1 MTHAGASAQ
10 GQLRPLAIALGD
22 PAGIGPEI
30 TAKAW
35 DLRETESLPRFFAVG
50 DIAAIEA
57 VWAGPVKRIS
67 DPADAVAV
75 FESALPC
82 IHVPDESETVPGQP
96 TLDGARCAFQSL
108 EVATG
113 LVRAE
118 SASALVTAPV
128 SKTQLAQVGFSYPGQ
143 TEFVAERCGV
153 SRSNIV
159 MMLAGP
165 GLRVVPITIHIPF
178 AEVPAALTPPLIKA
192 RAHAT
197 ARGLRRLFGIE
208 QPRLAMAGLNPHAG
222 EDGLL
227 GREEID
233 LIIPVIET
241 LRAEGLDISGPHS
254 ADAMFSPRART
265 GYDAA
270 LCCYHDQA
278 LIPIKTLYFDEGV
291 NMTLGLPIVRT
302 SPDHGTAFDIAGQG
316 HAHPGAMV
324 AAIKMARDAEICR
337 RSRIEAA

>member
-1 MTHAGASAQ
+1 M
-10 GQLRPLAIALGD
+10 
-22 PAGIGPEI
+22 
-30 TAKAW
+30 
-35 DLRETESLPRFFAVG
+35 RESEHLPRFFAVG
-50 DIAAIEA
+50 DIAAIET

-67 DPADAVAV
+67 DPAEAASV
-75 FESALPC
+75 FDHALPC
-82 IHVPDESETVPGQP
+82 IHVPDEGKAVPGQP

-118 SASALVTAPV
+118 SAGALVTAPV
-128 SKTQLAQVGFSYPGQ
+128 SKTQLVKVGFQHPGQ
-143 TEFVAERCGV
+143 TEFIAERCGV

-165 GLRVVPITIHIPF
+165 TLRVVPITIHIPF
-178 AEVPAALTPPLIKA
+178 AEVPAALTPALIKA

-197 ARGLRRLFGIE
+197 ARGLRRLFGID

-222 EDGLL
+222 EGGLL
-227 GREEID
+227 GHEEID
-233 LIIPVIET
+233 RIVPVLEA

-254 ADAMFSPRART
+254 ADAMFAPRARAN
-265 GYDAA
+265 YDAA

-278 LIPIKTLYFDEGV
+278 LIPIKALHFDDGV
-291 NMTLGLPIVRT
+291 NITLGLPIVRT

-316 HAHPGAMV
+316 HAHPGAML

>member
-1 MTHAGASAQ
+1 MQANALMQ
-10 GQLRPLAIALGD
+10 GQLKPLAVALGD
-22 PAGIGPEI
+22 PAGIGPEV

-35 DLRETESLPRFFAVG
+35 DLRVTEHLPCFFAVG
-50 DIAAIEA
+50 DVGSIAA
-57 VWAGPVKRIS
+57 VWSGPIQRIS
-67 DPADAVAV
+67 DPLEAPAIFD
-75 FESALPC
+75 SALPC
-82 IHVPDESETVPGQP
+82 MHVSDEGETVPGLP

-118 SASALVTAPV
+118 SAAALITGPV
-128 SKTQLAQVGFSYPGQ
+128 SKTQLAQVGFQHPGQ
-143 TEFVAERCGV
+143 TEFIAERCGV
-153 SRSNIV
+153 SRGNIV

-165 GLRVVPITIHIPF
+165 SLRVVPLTIHIPF
-178 AEVPAALTPPLIKA
+178 AEVPATLTATLIKS

-222 EDGLL
+222 EEGLL

-233 LIIPVIET
+233 VIGPVLET

-254 ADAMFSPRART
+254 ADAMFSPRARS
-265 GYDAA
+265 GYDVA

-278 LIPIKTLYFDEGV
+278 LIPIKTLHFDDGV
-291 NMTLGLPIVRT
+291 NITLGLPIVRT

-316 HAHPGAMV
+316 HAHPGAMI
-324 AAIKMARDAEICR
+324 AAIKMARDAEIYR
-337 RSRIEAA
+337 RSRIETT

>member
-1 MTHAGASAQ
+1 MV
-10 GQLRPLAIALGD
+10 
-22 PAGIGPEI
+22 
-30 TAKAW
+30 AKAW
-35 DLRETESLPRFFAVG
+35 DLRETEQLPRFFAVG
-50 DIAAIEA
+50 DVDAIEQ
-57 VWAGPVKRIS
+57 VWAGPVQRIA
-67 DPADAVAV
+67 DPSEAAAV
-75 FESALPC
+75 FDHALPC
-82 IHVPDESETVPGQP
+82 IHVPDEGETVPGQP

-118 SASALVTAPV
+118 SAAALVTGPV
-128 SKTQLAQVGFSYPGQ
+128 SKTQLMQVGFSHPGQ
-143 TEFVAERCGV
+143 TEFIAERCGV
-153 SRSNIV
+153 SRSNVV

-165 GLRVVPITIHIPF
+165 TLRVVPITIHIPF
-178 AEVPAALTPPLIKA
+178 ADVPAALTGALIRS

-197 ARGLRRLFGIE
+197 ARGLRRLFGIA
-208 QPRLAMAGLNPHAG
+208 QPRLAMCGLNPHAG

-233 LIIPVIET
+233 IITPALEG
-241 LRAEGLDISGPHS
+241 LRAEGIDISGPHS
-254 ADAMFSPRART
+254 ADALFSPRARA
-265 GYDAA
+265 GYDAI

-278 LIPIKTLYFDEGV
+278 LIPIKALHFDDGV

-324 AAIKMARDAEICR
+324 AAIRMARDAEICR
-337 RSRIEAA
+337 RSRIEPA

>member
-1 MTHAGASAQ
+1 V
-10 GQLRPLAIALGD
+10 
-22 PAGIGPEI
+22 

-35 DLRETESLPRFFAVG
+35 DLRETEHLPCFFAVG
-50 DIAAIEA
+50 DVASIEA
-57 VWAGPVKRIS
+57 VWAGPIKRIS
-67 DPADAVAV
+67 DPLEAAAV
-75 FESALPC
+75 FDSALPC
-82 IHVPDESETVPGQP
+82 MHVPDNSEAVPGLP

-118 SASALVTAPV
+118 SAAALITGPV
-128 SKTQLAQVGFSYPGQ
+128 SKTQLAQVGFQHPGQ
-143 TEFVAERCGV
+143 TEFIAERCGV

-165 GLRVVPITIHIPF
+165 TLRVVPLTIHIPF
-178 AEVPAALTPPLIKA
+178 AEVPAALTAALIKG

-222 EDGLL
+222 EEGLL

-233 LIIPVIET
+233 VIAPVLEV
-241 LRAEGLDISGPHS
+241 LRSEGLDISGPHS
-254 ADAMFSPRART
+254 ADAMFSPRARAK
-265 GYDAA
+265 YDAA

-278 LIPIKTLYFDEGV
+278 LIPIKALHFDDGV
-291 NMTLGLPIVRT
+291 NITLGLPIVRT

-316 HAHPGAMV
+316 HAHPGAMI

-337 RSRIEAA
+337 RSRIETV

>member
-1 MTHAGASAQ
+1 M
-10 GQLRPLAIALGD
+10 
-22 PAGIGPEI
+22 
-30 TAKAW
+30 
-35 DLRETESLPRFFAVG
+35 
-50 DIAAIEA
+50 
-57 VWAGPVKRIS
+57 
-67 DPADAVAV
+67 
-75 FESALPC
+75 FEHALPC
-82 IHVPDESETVPGQP
+82 IHVPDEGETVPGLP
-96 TLDGARCAFQSL
+96 TLEGARCAFQSL

-118 SASALVTAPV
+118 SAAALVTAPV
-128 SKTQLAQVGFSYPGQ
+128 SKVQLAQVGFQHPGQ
-143 TEFVAERCGV
+143 TEFIAERCGV

-165 GLRVVPITIHIPF
+165 TLRVVPITIHIPF
-178 AEVPAALTPPLIKA
+178 ADVPAALTAALIKS

-222 EDGLL
+222 EEGLL

-233 LIIPVIET
+233 LIIPALET
-241 LRAEGLDISGPHS
+241 LRAEGIDVSGPHS
-254 ADAMFSPRART
+254 ADAMFSPRARAN
-265 GYDAA
+265 YDAA

-278 LIPIKTLYFDEGV
+278 LIPIKALHFDDGV
-291 NMTLGLPIVRT
+291 NITLGLPIVRT

-337 RSRIEAA
+337 RSRIEPA

>member
-1 MTHAGASAQ
+1 M
-10 GQLRPLAIALGD
+10 
-22 PAGIGPEI
+22 
-30 TAKAW
+30 
-35 DLRETESLPRFFAVG
+35 
-50 DIAAIEA
+50 
-57 VWAGPVKRIS
+57 
-67 DPADAVAV
+67 
-75 FESALPC
+75 
-82 IHVPDESETVPGQP
+82 HVPDNGEAVPGLP

-118 SASALVTAPV
+118 SAAALITGPV
-128 SKTQLAQVGFSYPGQ
+128 SKTQLAQVGFQHPGQ
-143 TEFVAERCGV
+143 TEFIAERCGV

-165 GLRVVPITIHIPF
+165 TLRVVPLTIHIPF
-178 AEVPAALTPPLIKA
+178 AEVPAALTAALIKA

-222 EDGLL
+222 EEGLL

-233 LIIPVIET
+233 VIAPVLEV
-241 LRAEGLDISGPHS
+241 LRSEGLDISGPHS
-254 ADAMFSPRART
+254 ADAMFSPRARAK
-265 GYDAA
+265 YDAA

-278 LIPIKTLYFDEGV
+278 LIPIKALHFDDGV
-291 NMTLGLPIVRT
+291 NITLGLPIVRT

-316 HAHPGAMV
+316 HAHPGAMI

-337 RSRIEAA
+337 RSRIETV

>member
-1 MTHAGASAQ
+1 VGAATL
-10 GQLRPLAIALGD
+10 GQLKPLAVALGD
-22 PAGIGPEI
+22 PAGIGPEV

-35 DLRETESLPRFFAVG
+35 DLRATEHLPCFFAVG
-50 DIAAIEA
+50 DVGSIEA
-57 VWAGPVKRIS
+57 VWAGPIKRIS
-67 DPADAVAV
+67 DPLEAAAV
-75 FESALPC
+75 FDSALPC
-82 IHVPDESETVPGQP
+82 MHVPDDGETVPGLP

-118 SASALVTAPV
+118 SAAALITGPV
-128 SKTQLAQVGFSYPGQ
+128 SKTQLAQVGFQHPGQ
-143 TEFVAERCGV
+143 TEFIAERCGV
-153 SRSNIV
+153 SRGNIV

-165 GLRVVPITIHIPF
+165 TLRVVPLTIHIPF
-178 AEVPAALTPPLIKA
+178 AEVPAALTATLIKA

-222 EDGLL
+222 EEGLL

-233 LIIPVIET
+233 VIAPVLEV
-241 LRAEGLDISGPHS
+241 LRSEGLDISGPHS
-254 ADAMFSPRART
+254 ADAMFSPRARAK
-265 GYDAA
+265 YDAA

-278 LIPIKTLYFDEGV
+278 LIPIKALHFDDGV
-291 NMTLGLPIVRT
+291 NITLGLPIVRT

-316 HAHPGAMV
+316 HAHPGAMI

-337 RSRIEAA
+337 RSRIETV

>member
-1 MTHAGASAQ
+1 M
-10 GQLRPLAIALGD
+10 
-22 PAGIGPEI
+22 

-35 DLRETESLPRFFAVG
+35 DLRETEHLPRFFAVG
-50 DIAAIEA
+50 DVRSIEA

-67 DPADAVAV
+67 DPAEAAAIFDH
-75 FESALPC
+75 ALPC
-82 IHVPDESETVPGQP
+82 MHVPDDGDPVPGLP

-118 SASALVTAPV
+118 SAAALITAPV
-128 SKTQLAQVGFSYPGQ
+128 SKTQLAQVGFQHPGQ
-143 TEFVAERCGV
+143 TEFIAERCGV
-153 SRSNIV
+153 SRGNIV

-165 GLRVVPITIHIPF
+165 TLRVVPITIHIPF
-178 AEVPAALTPPLIKA
+178 ADVPEALTAALIKS

-222 EDGLL
+222 EDGML

-233 LIIPVIET
+233 VIGPALEA

-254 ADAMFSPRART
+254 ADALFSPRART
-265 GYDAA
+265 GYDVA

-278 LIPIKTLYFDEGV
+278 LIPIKALHFDDGV
-291 NMTLGLPIVRT
+291 NITLGLPIVRT
-302 SPDHGTAFDIAGQG
+302 SPDHGTAFDIAGQS
-316 HAHPGAMV
+316 HANPGAMI

-337 RSRIEAA
+337 RSRLEPV